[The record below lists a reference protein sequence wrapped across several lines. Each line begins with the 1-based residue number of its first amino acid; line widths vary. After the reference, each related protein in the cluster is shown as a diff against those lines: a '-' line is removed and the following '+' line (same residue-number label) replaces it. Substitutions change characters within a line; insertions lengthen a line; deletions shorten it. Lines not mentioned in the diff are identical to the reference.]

1 MEISKTIIKYKY
13 LILIAGL
20 LVIGIGWRL
29 IPHLPNF
36 APIGAIAITAGMI
49 FRWYK
54 AVWIPLSIMIVSDLI
69 IGLYQGFIWTWLS
82 VAILPLAGIIL
93 RRLPQIWRIPA
104 GALSASLLFFIVS
117 NFGVWIASG
126 MYSHTLAGLAD
137 CYIMA
142 LPFLRNT
149 MLSDLVFTGILLSAF
164 EYGSVVIETRRIVIG
179 STLKPTKSFS

>member
-54 AVWIPLSIMIVSDLI
+54 AVWIPLSIMIMSDLI

-82 VAILPLAGIIL
+82 VAIIPIAGLLL
-93 RRLPQIWRIPA
+93 RRLPRMWRIPA

-126 MYSHTLAGLAD
+126 MYSHTVNGLIE

-142 LPFLRNT
+142 LPFLRAT
-149 MLSDLVFTGILLSAF
+149 LISDLVFTTMLITLF
-164 EYGSVVIETRRIVIG
+164 EYGTVLLAI
-179 STLKPTKSFS
+179 KPMHTVRLTKTA